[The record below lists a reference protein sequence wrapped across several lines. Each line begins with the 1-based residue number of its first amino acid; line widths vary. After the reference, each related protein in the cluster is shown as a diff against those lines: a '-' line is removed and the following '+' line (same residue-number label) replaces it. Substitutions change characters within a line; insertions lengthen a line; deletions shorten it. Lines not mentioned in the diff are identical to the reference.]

1 MRPGGWHRT
10 PAGFLRR
17 TLQAADENNIPFL
30 ASALTFDALLA
41 AVPFVLLV
49 LIALTHVAQAIAGGP
64 AVDATVLFHRFFPPH
79 TSEPGRDPFALVERL
94 LVGVARNRGQISL
107 FAIPAFVWFSTRL
120 FGGVRT
126 SLNDI
131 YDVSARPSPPRNF
144 VFNWLAGKL
153 RDAAMVIATVA
164 LFLTNTALSTV
175 VTIAWARGEQ
185 RVIPQLAFF
194 FSTVGRLLGELL
206 AFGFSVSLFYV
217 TYRYASVRRLPWR
230 TALLASTF
238 TALLFE
244 AAKRLYGLYLTHF
257 ASVGSSG
264 GDANIG
270 AAVLFV
276 LWIYYTAIVF
286 LLGGV
291 VAETWELRHM
301 QERQRTILG

>member
-49 LIALTHVAQAIAGGP
+49 LIGLTHLAQAIAGGP
-64 AVDATVLFHRFFPPH
+64 AVDPTALFHRFFPPH
-79 TSEPGRDPFALVERL
+79 TSAPGRDPFALVERL

-107 FAIPAFVWFSTRL
+107 YALPAFVWFSTRL
-120 FGGVRT
+120 FAGVRT

-131 YDVSARPSPPRNF
+131 YDVSARPSPPRHF
-144 VFNWLAGKL
+144 VFSWLAGKL
-153 RDAAMVIATVA
+153 RDSLMVIATVV
-164 LFLTNTALSTV
+164 LFLANTALSTV
-175 VTIAWARGEQ
+175 VTIAWARGEE

-194 FSTVGRLLGELL
+194 FSTLGRLLGELL

-244 AAKRLYGLYLTHF
+244 VAKRLYGLYLAHF
-257 ASVGSSG
+257 ASVGGAS
-264 GDANIG
+264 GDANLG

>member
-49 LIALTHVAQAIAGGP
+49 LIGLTHVAQAIAGGP
-64 AVDATVLFHRFFPPH
+64 AVDPTALFHRFFPPH
-79 TSEPGRDPFALVERL
+79 TSAPGRDPFELVERL

-107 FAIPAFVWFSTRL
+107 FALPAFVWFSTRL
-120 FGGVRT
+120 FAGVRT

-131 YDVSARPSPPRNF
+131 YDVSARPSPPRHF
-144 VFNWLAGKL
+144 ALNWLAGKV
-153 RDAAMVIATVA
+153 RDSLMVIATVV
-164 LFLTNTALSTV
+164 LFLANTALSTV
-175 VTIAWARGEQ
+175 VTIAWARGEE

-194 FSTVGRLLGELL
+194 FSTLGRFLAELL

-230 TALLASTF
+230 TALLAATF

-244 AAKRLYGLYLTHF
+244 AAKRLYGLYLAHF
-257 ASVGSSG
+257 ASVGSAA